1 MRGYLALEL
10 IRVILG
16 LLLKINVGMNTIIM
30 NSAIEK
36 ECVGTSYLEIVV
48 SILLGLD
55 MKWLENMNRQ
65 VNGLTTQ
72 VLLS

>member
-1 MRGYLALEL
+1 
-10 IRVILG
+10 
-16 LLLKINVGMNTIIM
+16 MNTILM

-55 MKWLENMNRQ
+55 IKWLENMNRQ